1 MHKLAHID
9 ISERK
14 LSTFGEDKTLKN
26 LWALKMGYATGIC
39 KGFETAY
46 AYGII
51 YNHAREL
58 GERREKQFIKKEKS
72 DLEKLLP
79 KQGSMIDTCS
89 MYILSRDRIE
99 YFLSEMMTIG
109 KYYGVY
115 DFPEIKKLLDETDYN
130 IHLSAMKA
138 ERRKEI

>member
-1 MHKLAHID
+1 MANID

-14 LSTFGEDKTLKN
+14 LSSFGEDKTLKN

-51 YNHAREL
+51 YNHAVEL
-58 GERREKQFIKKEKS
+58 GKRREKQFIKKEKS
-72 DLEKLLP
+72 NLNKLLP
-79 KQGSMIDTCS
+79 KQGSMIDICS

-99 YFLSEMMTIG
+99 YFLDTEMAVG

-115 DFPEIKKLLDETDYN
+115 NFPEVKKLLEETDYQ

>member
-1 MHKLAHID
+1 MVTID
-9 ISERK
+9 ISERRCAT
-14 LSTFGEDKTLKN
+14 LGEDKTLKN
-26 LWALKMGYATGIC
+26 LWALKMGYALGIC
-39 KGFETAY
+39 EGFETAY

-51 YNHAREL
+51 YNHARKL
-58 GERREKQFIKKEKS
+58 GKRREKQFIKKEKS
-72 DLEKLLP
+72 DLNKLLP

-99 YFLSEMMTIG
+99 FFLSEMMTIG

-115 DFPEIKKLLDETDYN
+115 DFPEIKKLLEETDFN
-130 IHLSAMKA
+130 IHLAAMKA